1 MFNMLYETCRDFNWR
16 LLFRGTVS
24 KMTAGG
30 NFPLKLRTTYSDGTT
45 RPLLRGVLHGVIA
58 VAFVAGTLSCS
69 GALLTGELESQWWRF
84 LLLLVGKLTSYVSS
98 SLFHLFPTERPEME
112 AAFLR
117 SDLVTISIAIWAP
130 SGAFAMDIVEWS
142 VLLAIMVCVTSLNF
156 VLVQR
161 QFGTPPKSPLAR
173 SILLLLYF
181 VFNVLQI
188 GWHYG
193 YRGLWIAGVVCYL
206 GGFLLGP
213 PLHHSFRP
221 AFWHAPAF
229 NSWHEDFHLLLGVAD
244 VFFLAIAIEFLT
256 DPGVVK
262 HFEIRNC

>member
-1 MFNMLYETCRDFNWR
+1 MLYETCRDFNWR

-161 QFGTPPKSPLAR
+161 QFGTPPQSPLAR

-213 PLHHSFRP
+213 PLHHSYRP